1 MAVSSF
7 KVKFMLNVSSGKSN
21 AARYLWGVKQFA
33 GILVAAGCLVGI
45 VGAVFA
51 AHRDAPIHGEV
62 TEPVLKSALYF
73 STLEDL
79 DPETAWTEF
88 NQAGRGEPLGDGAFG
103 FSEEMFWVLVK
114 VCGAGKEA
122 EPLTLDIRNPHIDR
136 LDAWTPA
143 PDGSLRLLATT
154 GDALQAAERTTPNR
168 RPVVHLPAATDCQ
181 QVLLRV
187 DKRLAS
193 VSIPLS
199 VMRTRTFL
207 AFDQRTDMV
216 HGGIFAVFLLAIAL
230 GVAGFVHFRE
240 RRFVSYSAYATIR
253 WLYMFFASGYANMTL
268 FAENPA
274 WTNPLRV
281 AIVLPLVLSLLWFV
295 GDHFDLRKLNRR
307 WHRRNQGMMLFV
319 GLGFVVTMVMR
330 AFGWADVPQI
340 LKGMYAVSSVCLIH
354 LVALAWAMRRSAR
367 RATGYFAAAFG
378 GSMAVAAWV
387 MLEELGAVP
396 FVDFAV
402 PLVMQR
408 LMERQALL
416 LRVEQADAE
425 KMRAY
430 VDGLEEE
437 RQRVARELHDD
448 VGADLA
454 LISHQIHHPP
464 PLVDAIQGVIRSVRR
479 LSSALNPIGIYRL
492 PLDEKLRHLADSYAV
507 VPVEIHLSLDPWPTE
522 VTGRI
527 EFECFRIAQEA
538 LQNAV
543 KHAAASQIFLSLH
556 HDPDH
561 RSFSLTIEDNG
572 SGFDLSGDNLGQGL
586 QNMQYRAD
594 LIGATWSMESAI
606 GKGTFV
612 SVSGELDA
620 LPAQK

>member
-1 MAVSSF
+1 M
-7 KVKFMLNVSSGKSN
+7 
-21 AARYLWGVKQFA
+21 
-33 GILVAAGCLVGI
+33 AAGCLVGI

-51 AHRDAPIHGEV
+51 AHRDAPMHGEV

-79 DPETAWTEF
+79 DPETAWTGF
-88 NQAGRGEPLGDGAFG
+88 NQAGQGEPLGDGAFG
-103 FSEEMFWVLVK
+103 FSEEMFWVLVE
-114 VCGAGKEA
+114 VDWAGKEA

-136 LDAWTPA
+136 LDAWAPA

-154 GDALQAAERTTPNR
+154 GDALRAVERTTPNR
-168 RPVVHLPAATDCQ
+168 RPVVHLPAETGCQ

-199 VMRTRTFL
+199 VMRTRTFV

-216 HGGIFAVFLLAIAL
+216 HGGIFAVFLLAVAL
-230 GVAGFVHFRE
+230 GVAAFVHFRE
-240 RRFVSYSAYATIR
+240 RRFASYSAYATIR

-268 FAENPA
+268 FAENPT

-307 WHRRNQGMMLFV
+307 WHQQNQGMMLFV
-319 GLGFVVTMVMR
+319 GLGFVVTLVVR
-330 AFGWADVPQI
+330 AFGCADVPQI
-340 LKGMYAVSSVCLIH
+340 LKGMYAVSTVCLIH
-354 LVALAWAMRRSAR
+354 LVALGWAMRRSAR
-367 RATGYFAAAFG
+367 RATGYFVAAFG
-378 GSMAVAAWV
+378 VSMAVAAWV

-402 PLVMQR
+402 PLALWAALVEVLVLLTGAVQLVRQR

-464 PLVDAIQGVIRSVRR
+464 PLVDAIQGVIRSIRR

-492 PLDEKLRHLADSYAV
+492 PLDEKLRHLAESYAV
-507 VPVEIHLSLDPWPTE
+507 VSVEIHLSLDPWPTD

-561 RSFSLTIEDNG
+561 LSFSLTIEDNG
-572 SGFDLSGDNLGQGL
+572 NGFDLSGENLGQGL

-594 LIGATWSMESAI
+594 LIGATWSIESAI

-612 SVSGELDA
+612 SVSGGVDV
-620 LPAQK
+620 LPAGK